1 MEFPEKYDLRDHG
14 LVTDVKFQN
23 PWGTCWAFG
32 AVGSLESN
40 ALLQGVSDPDYSE
53 KSLVW
58 FSQQELKDRDAP
70 DDTLEGPSVSGG
82 DLKQAVY
89 NMGGTSLDVIAA
101 LASWQGASDEEQ
113 VPYRNAEGTTATIQ
127 MPEGKW
133 AEYCTE
139 DGDWSVDAVHAYD
152 DAYRMDSVVEYIGYW
167 YYDMMEFSTQE
178 TIAEVI
184 GTVVPQVKA

>member
-53 KSLVW
+53 NSLVW

-82 DLKQAVY
+82 DLKQEVY
-89 NMGGTSLDVIAA
+89 NMGGTVWMLLPPLRPGRGRLTRSRFHT
-101 LASWQGASDEEQ
+101 GMRKGRRR
-113 VPYRNAEGTTATIQ
+113 PYRCRKANGPNITQRTAT
-127 MPEGKW
+127 G
-133 AEYCTE
+133 A
-139 DGDWSVDAVHAYD
+139 
-152 DAYRMDSVVEYIGYW
+152 
-167 YYDMMEFSTQE
+167 
-178 TIAEVI
+178 
-184 GTVVPQVKA
+184 